1 MCDPMTVMMAATTTM
16 SAVGSVQQGRA
27 ADRAA
32 QANAGQLEY
41 QALVEQDNAQAAA
54 QMIRR
59 DGERSRASTVAAVAM
74 SGAKIGEWSAGDV
87 ERQVLQDTETDA
99 LTAILNG
106 DRQARSLND
115 SASNT
120 RAAGRDARKA
130 GYFNAATSLLS
141 AGAQGL
147 RSSGW
152 RAAGPGFSGTQ
163 APAPV
168 EIRNIPRG

>member
-1 MCDPMTVMMAATTTM
+1 MCEPATIMMATMATVQ
-16 SAVGSVQQGRA
+16 AVGSIQQGQA

-32 QANAGQLEY
+32 QTNAAQMEY
-41 QALVEQDNAQAAA
+41 QALVERDNAQATA

-59 DGERSRASTVAAVAM
+59 DGERSRGSTVAAVAM

-106 DRQARSLND
+106 ERQARSLND
-115 SASNT
+115 SASST
-120 RAAGRDARKA
+120 RAAGRDARRA

-141 AGAQGL
+141 AGAQGMKA
-147 RSSGW
+147 SGW
-152 RAAGPGFSGTQ
+152 RANGPGFSGTQ

-168 EIRNIPRG
+168 ETRTIPRG